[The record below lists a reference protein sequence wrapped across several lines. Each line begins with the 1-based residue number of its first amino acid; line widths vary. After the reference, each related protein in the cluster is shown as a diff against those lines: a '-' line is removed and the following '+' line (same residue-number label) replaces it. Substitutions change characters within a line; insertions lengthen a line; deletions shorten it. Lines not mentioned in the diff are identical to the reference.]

1 MGEIRVLAEQAL
13 SDAISN
19 LASLNQDAKESC
31 IDASN
36 EADQVFEEA
45 NAEYN
50 NSQQLLEIAKA
61 AEATAHVN
69 LIAAEGAVAVA
80 SAALAAAIAE
90 ANLPAIAASEESIFH
105 AEQILHEAEEAYA
118 LAEKHRELMEKRLTL
133 AEKCLYLAQE
143 MNETLK
149 VKLNGSLMQ
158 LDDLCMQGTTRL
170 ATAQSDLIQYMGKL
184 SPSVVS
190 SFNAWKNYRPAS
202 GKPITPNVLHDRLNA
217 SEDQIQAT
225 LAYIMATDEKFRDV
239 VVRLRAQ
246 AENSVNAEQVER
258 QIRKTVTGRVSE
270 ELVKSA
276 FAPFGGKIST
286 QEVKTFENGTYT
298 KIDLVIKD
306 LKEPLILGRGEG
318 MAASAGGTVA
328 IEVKSGKKEY
338 LMQQKEHLQFQAQ
351 GHQDYDA
358 SCTICTRDIHDLPP
372 ESEQQLRK
380 VLRDAGSPIL
390 GMLPRKETLDT
401 ACVNFVLNE

>member
-19 LASLNQDAKESC
+19 LTSLNQDAKESC
-31 IDASN
+31 IHAGN
-36 EADQVFEEA
+36 EADQVLEEA

-69 LIAAEGAVAVA
+69 LIAAEGAVAAA

-90 ANLPAIAASEESIFH
+90 ANLPAIAAAEESVFH
-105 AEQILHEAEEAYA
+105 AEQVLHEAEEAYT
-118 LAEKHRELMEKRLTL
+118 LAEKHRELMEKRLTI
-133 AEKCLYLAQE
+133 AKKCLYLAQE

-149 VKLNGSLMQ
+149 IKLNGSLMQ
-158 LDDLCMQGTTRL
+158 LDDLCMQGTARL
-170 ATAQSDLIQYMGKL
+170 AQSDLIQYMGKL
-184 SPSVVS
+184 SPSAVS

-202 GKPITPNVLHDRLNA
+202 GKPITPDVLHDRLNA
-217 SEDQIQAT
+217 SENQIQAT
-225 LAYIMATDEKFRDV
+225 LAYTMATDEKFRDV

-258 QIRKTVTGRVSE
+258 QIRKTVTGRVCE

-286 QEVKTFENGTYT
+286 QEVKEFEDGTYT

-318 MAASAGGTVA
+318 MAASAGGTIA